1 MRRPWLLAAALA
13 AAAAVAPAQ
22 PPKADAPPKN
32 RNARWG
38 LPGPAKAD
46 PQSKDSYLIDRPQ
59 YVLSYSDK
67 KKTANWVAW
76 NLVKADVGRVAR
88 GAFEE
93 DPGLPAGFARVQ
105 FNTYTGSGFDR
116 GHLCPS
122 RDRSAAEADNDATFY
137 MTNIV
142 PQSPA
147 CNQKGWERLESYCRD
162 LAADGKDLYVVA
174 GPWGIGGQTEA
185 GQKALTIGR
194 RAPFVSVPAAVWKV
208 VLVLPN
214 RAAAPNKTTA
224 RLIAAWMPNDTTV
237 TDDWPKYRVPAAEVE
252 KKTGLTF
259 FPLVPDDVATALK
272 ERADD
277 VKVVVPPRAK

>member
-1 MRRPWLLAAALA
+1 MRRRWLLVPAVGLIV
-13 AAAAVAPAQ
+13 AAAVAGQ
-22 PPKADAPPKN
+22 PPKKDPPPKN
-32 RNARWG
+32 RNTRWG

-46 PQSKDSYLIDRPQ
+46 PQNKDAFLIDRPQ
-59 YVLSYSDK
+59 YVMSYSDK

-76 NLVKADVGRVAR
+76 NLVKADIGRVAR

-93 DPGLPAGFARVQ
+93 DPDLPPGFVRVQ
-105 FNTYTGSGFDR
+105 FNTYTGSGLDR

-122 RDRSAAEADNDATFY
+122 KDRSASEADNDAVFL

-147 CNQKGWERLESYCRD
+147 CNQTGWERLESCCRD
-162 LAADGKDLYVVA
+162 LAFEGKDLYIVA

-194 RAPFVSVPAAVWKV
+194 RAPFVTVPAAVWKV

-214 RAAAPNKTTA
+214 RAAAPNPATA
-224 RLIAAWMPNDTTV
+224 RLIAV
-237 TDDWPKYRVPAAEVE
+237 
-252 KKTGLTF
+252 
-259 FPLVPDDVATALK
+259 
-272 ERADD
+272 
-277 VKVVVPPRAK
+277 